1 MNKVQT
7 ANHQVGKT
15 KQKFSQIIQGAN
27 YQKLM
32 LDTLGDEKAKQ
43 RFQSSIMSAVAI
55 NPKLQEC
62 ESGSILTAGLQGEAL
77 KLSPSPQ
84 MGHYYMV
91 PFNNTKQQIKQ
102 AQFQMG
108 WKGYVQLAIRSGQY
122 DIINA
127 ISIKEGEEFNF
138 NRLTEEFNITK
149 WIEDD
154 NEREKAKTVG
164 YVATLKLINGFSK
177 TIYWSLEKMEA
188 HADKWSTAFNL
199 ETQRDI
205 EQGKIPQKDMWK
217 YSSFWYKNFDE
228 MALKTMLR
236 QLISK
241 WGIMSVEMEKA
252 FNSDMAVIQEDG
264 SIYYVDNEPDLGS
277 TKEVIEQKEVVIDEV
292 KVEEEIEEV
301 DFNDF

>member
-55 NPKLQEC
+55 NPTLQEC
-62 ESGSILTAGLQGEAL
+62 EAGSILTAGLQGEAL

-102 AQFQMG
+102 AQFQLG
-108 WKGYVQLAIRSGQY
+108 YKGYIQLAIRSGQY
-122 DIINA
+122 KTINA
-127 ISIKEGEEFNF
+127 MAIKEGEIFHHD
-138 NRLTEEFNITK
+138 RLTEEFVVSK

-154 NEREKAKTVG
+154 NLRENAKTIG
-164 YVATLKLINGFSK
+164 YVGVIELLNGFKK
-177 TIYWSLEKMEA
+177 TIFWTVEKMEE
-188 HADKWSTAFNL
+188 HAL
-199 ETQRDI
+199 
-205 EQGKIPQKDMWK
+205 K
-217 YSSFWYKNFDE
+217 YSNGYRAKKGYTFWEKSFDE
-228 MALKTMLR
+228 MAFKTILR

-241 WGIMSVEMEKA
+241 WGIMSIEMEKA
-252 FNSDMAVIQEDG
+252 FSSDMAVIGEDG